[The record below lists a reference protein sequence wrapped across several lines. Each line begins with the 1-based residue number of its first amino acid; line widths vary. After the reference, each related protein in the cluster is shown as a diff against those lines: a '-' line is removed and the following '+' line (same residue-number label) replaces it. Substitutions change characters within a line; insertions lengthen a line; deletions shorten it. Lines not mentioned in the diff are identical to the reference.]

1 MILIVEGANRT
12 GKSTMIGMLQKLA
25 ENSGV
30 EFMLYNSRIN
40 NNEHVGTTTE
50 GMYAY
55 AKSVIS
61 DLLKEDT
68 NEKLIVFDRFHI
80 SELVYGEAFRGYTN
94 EYMLKIDGFLDLMD
108 AKIMYMK
115 SNFEHVT
122 DRHKA
127 LEYEALQNRFDKAFV
142 EYFNCKNVKA
152 ATFDGASEC
161 EREEVAEEVMKWLLS

>member
-1 MILIVEGANRT
+1 MILIVEGANRA

-30 EFMLYNSRIN
+30 EFQLYNGRIN
-40 NNEHVGTTTE
+40 NNEHVGISPE
-50 GMYAY
+50 GMFAY

-80 SELVYGEAFRGYTN
+80 SEFVYGEAFRGYTN
-94 EYMLKIDGFLDLMD
+94 RNMQKIDDMLRVMESKVL
-108 AKIMYMK
+108 YMK
-115 SNFEHVT
+115 SNFEHVE

-127 LEYEALQNRFDKAFV
+127 LEYEALQNRFDEAFV
-142 EYFNCKNVKA
+142 KYFMNENVKIVS
-152 ATFDGASEC
+152 FDGKDEHGRSDLAK
-161 EREEVAEEVMKWLLS
+161 EVLEWALS

>member
-1 MILIVEGANRT
+1 MILIVEGANRA

-30 EFMLYNSRIN
+30 EFELYNSRIN
-40 NNEHVGTTTE
+40 NNEHVGITPE

-61 DLLKEDT
+61 DLLKEDS

-80 SELVYGEAFRGYTN
+80 SEFVYGDAFRGYTN
-94 EYMLKIDGFLDLMD
+94 MHMLKIDDLLRVMD
-108 AKIMYMK
+108 AKVLYMK
-115 SNFEHVT
+115 SNFKHVK

-127 LEYEALQNRFDKAFV
+127 LEYEALQNHFDEAFSEVFRYRDAKAV
-142 EYFNCKNVKA
+142 S
-152 ATFDGASEC
+152 FDGANTC
-161 EREEVAEEVMKWLLS
+161 EIAALAKEVFEWALL